1 MNDSELV
8 GVCKRRLVE
17 TIQMQAGDLESRLLV
32 TMGGCRTQVRREVP
46 DG

>member
-1 MNDSELV
+1 MNELV
-8 GVCKRRLVE
+8 GVCKGRLVE
-17 TIQMQAGDLESRLLV
+17 TIRMQAVDLESDLLV